1 MADLLHRSAEIKNSK
16 GLHARAA
23 ARFCKTAEQF
33 ESDIHVKRGDTE
45 VSGRSIM
52 GLMMLAAAQG
62 TSIEITTAGPDAA
75 AALVILFVELAIHAG
90 NSRAFTKSINE
101 SLLFVAKSLAF
112 I

>member
-1 MADLLHRSAEIKNSK
+1 MAGSLHRSAEIKNSK

-62 TSIEITTAGPDAA
+62 TSIEITTAGADAA
-75 AALVILFVELAIHAG
+75 AALEALCTL
-90 NSRAFTKSINE
+90 
-101 SLLFVAKSLAF
+101 VANKF
-112 I
+112 DEE

>member
-1 MADLLHRSAEIKNSK
+1 MSNVLRRAAEICNSK

-33 ESDIHVKRGDTE
+33 EADILVRRGETE

-62 TSIEITTAGPDAA
+62 TSIEISTTGDDAA
-75 AALVILFVELAIHAG
+75 AALSALCTL
-90 NSRAFTKSINE
+90 
-101 SLLFVAKSLAF
+101 VANKF
-112 I
+112 DEE

>member
-1 MADLLHRSAEIKNSK
+1 MSEAQRRAAEICNSK

-33 ESDIHVKRGDTE
+33 ESDIFVRRGETE

-62 TSIEITTAGPDAA
+62 TTIEITVTGDDAI
-75 AALVILFVELAIHAG
+75 AALDALCTL
-90 NSRAFTKSINE
+90 
-101 SLLFVAKSLAF
+101 VANKF
-112 I
+112 DEE

>member
-1 MADLLHRSAEIKNSK
+1 MSDPHRALAEICNSK

-33 ESDIHVKRGDTE
+33 EADILVKRGDTE

-62 TSIEITTAGPDAA
+62 TTIEITTSGADAVSA
-75 AALVILFVELAIHAG
+75 LSALCALVANKFDE
-90 NSRAFTKSINE
+90 E
-101 SLLFVAKSLAF
+101 
-112 I
+112 